1 MNKNVVRWSGGL
13 AVLGAG
19 AYFLPF
25 PGSVFCPILLVIA
38 WAWVAF
44 RSNAG
49 PVEGSVGAATPE
61 PENAPVRETVRVEIR
76 ETLPEPLSDGL
87 HRYRASL
94 EVLSGLKALVVKDT
108 ESAVLRLTEGLFTL
122 VANSKEVSSHI
133 ERSLSSITDGD
144 SGLRKTVDNL
154 EEQVRVFESLAAHF
168 TEVKDG
174 LAADIGA
181 LTHTVSSINQFS
193 DTLSDLADQT
203 NVLAINASI
212 EAARVGIHGRG
223 FAVIATQVQN
233 LARHS
238 KEISEKMART
248 VQEVVSNV
256 ESSFDRQLRRIREAD
271 GLIVHSEQELRRWAD
286 HVGPQL
292 NEVGAMIGDSR
303 RLAQVVTEE
312 LNEVTVS
319 LQFQDRTKQILDHMG
334 TVLQEASGAVVQAS
348 GLGEAP
354 VPPSLRDE
362 AFRTASRHFTVREEW
377 ALVPSVKPSSSAAG
391 KAVELF

>member
-13 AVLGAG
+13 AVLGVG

-25 PGSVFCPILLVIA
+25 PGSVLCPVVLAVA
-38 WAWVAF
+38 WAWAAF
-44 RSNAG
+44 RPN
-49 PVEGSVGAATPE
+49 PVSPLGAGSVKTPE
-61 PENAPVRETVRVEIR
+61 PETAPVHQTVRVEIR
-76 ETLPEPLSDGL
+76 EALPARLSDGL

-94 EVLSGLKALVVKDT
+94 EVLSGLKALVETDT
-108 ESAVLRLTEGLFTL
+108 ESAVLRLTDGLFTL

-133 ERSLSSITDGD
+133 ERSLSFITDGD

-154 EEQVRVFESLAAHF
+154 EQQVRVFESLATHF

-174 LAADIGA
+174 LATDIGA
-181 LTHTVSSINQFS
+181 LTHTVSSINEFS

-223 FAVIATQVQN
+223 FAVIATQVQS

-271 GLIVHSEQELRRWAD
+271 GLIVHSEQELRHWAE

-312 LNEVTVS
+312 LNDVTVS

-334 TVLQEASGAVVQAS
+334 TVLRESSGAVVEAS
-348 GLGEAP
+348 GLGAAP
-354 VPPSLRDE
+354 VPPALRDE

-377 ALVPSVKPSSSAAG
+377 ALVPSIKPSSSVAT